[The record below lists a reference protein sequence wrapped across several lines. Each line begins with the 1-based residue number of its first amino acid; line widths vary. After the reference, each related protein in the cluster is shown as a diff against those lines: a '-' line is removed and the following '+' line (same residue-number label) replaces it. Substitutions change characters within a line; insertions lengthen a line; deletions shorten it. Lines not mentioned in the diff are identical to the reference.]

1 MDIYNNNNTG
11 DIQEEVDYNF
21 YYTFLTLFG
30 VSYICCIFNRFCT
43 EGRSPYS
50 EPLIDKRNITYSD
63 EIHTDNECS
72 ICLETFI
79 NEEPLVQ
86 LKCKHIYHT
95 HCIDDWLGRKETCPL
110 CRRIEL

>member
-1 MDIYNNNNTG
+1 M
-11 DIQEEVDYNF
+11 
-21 YYTFLTLFG
+21 TLFG

-43 EGRSPYS
+43 EGRTPYS
-50 EPLIDKRNITYSD
+50 EPLIDKRTITYSD

-95 HCIDDWLGRKETCPL
+95 HCIDDWLGRKENCPL